1 MKRRCGVCGVH
12 VDEAELRVEVAS
24 EEVEIS
30 HVAVDVVHLI
40 YSGHVNTEQSCP
52 WLGLTDGLGGDFSV
66 FGGLGGSTTAKVL
79 KKFEKTIL
87 MHLKHG

>member
-12 VDEAELRVEVAS
+12 VDEAQLRVEVAP

-40 YSGHVNTEQSCP
+40 YSGHVNAEQSCP
-52 WLGLTDGLGGDFSV
+52 WLGLTHGLGGDFSV
-66 FGGLGGSTTAKVL
+66 FGGLGWVHYSKST
-79 KKFEKTIL
+79 EKI
-87 MHLKHG
+87 